1 VEKEKLFDEIRHYGT
16 FTAQFVCTDIS
27 GVYFRVRTAEFDGK
41 KYFIV
46 QANGKILEILEI

>member
-1 VEKEKLFDEIRHYGT
+1 MEKEKLFDEIRHYGT
-16 FTAQFVCTDIS
+16 FTAEFVCTDIS

-46 QANGKILEILEI
+46 QANGNILEILEI